1 MGFHKRYIDDDQIID
16 IYRREGCQAVID
28 WFTKGVDALILSGD
42 LSDRVATALNILTV
56 DEVQGFNV
64 ISEIISNASIRKG
77 FKN

>member
-42 LSDRVATALNILTV
+42 LTERVATALNILQL
-56 DEVQGFNV
+56 DKIQGFNI
-64 ISEIISNASIRKG
+64 ISEIISDESLRKG
-77 FKN
+77 FNN

>member
-28 WFTKGVDALILSGD
+28 WFTKGADALILSGE

-56 DEVQGFNV
+56 DKVQGFNV
-64 ISEIISNASIRKG
+64 ISEIISEASIQKG

>member
-42 LSDRVATALNILTV
+42 LTERVATALNILQV
-56 DEVQGFNV
+56 DKIQGFNV
-64 ISEIISNASIRKG
+64 ISEIISDASLRKG
-77 FKN
+77 FNN

>member
-1 MGFHKRYIDDDQIID
+1 MGFHKRYIDDDQIIA

-28 WFTKGVDALILSGD
+28 WFTKGADALILSGD

-56 DEVQGFNV
+56 DKVQGFNI
-64 ISEIISNASIRKG
+64 ISEIISNASIQKG

>member
-64 ISEIISNASIRKG
+64 ISEIISDASIRKG